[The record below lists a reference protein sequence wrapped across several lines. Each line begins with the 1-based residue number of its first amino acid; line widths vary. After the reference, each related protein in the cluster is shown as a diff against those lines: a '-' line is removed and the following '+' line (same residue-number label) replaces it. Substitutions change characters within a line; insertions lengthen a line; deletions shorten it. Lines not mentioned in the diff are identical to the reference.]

1 MKQDESNLFS
11 LKGEPLKGKPVK
23 YHMRLCLVGLDDI
36 DIKNVLTFGIAD
48 DGFFMVKSVD
58 NPRLPVFMTNPV
70 RVRSVEIYKD
80 GDKPLTR
87 LIINKDDD
95 DLFMDLMRK
104 ASETKPKT
112 K

>member
-1 MKQDESNLFS
+1 MVDKIYD
-11 LKGEPLKGKPVK
+11 LKGKPITGKTTK

-36 DIKNVLTFGIAD
+36 DIKNILTFGIAD

-104 ASETKPKT
+104 ASETKPKI